1 MKKIVVSLMVIALV
15 GALIGSGIFAA
26 FSDIESATDNT
37 FTAGTLNLKVGSA
50 DPCTETISVSNL
62 KPGDTGNA
70 GTWLTRNDGSIA
82 GDLTVAI
89 SIVTNNENTRS
100 EVEENAGDTT
110 PGATDGEL
118 GGLLKVAFWMDADKS
133 GGWSSGDYYLQSDG
147 SKVSWASGSTLPTAA
162 YDIVDNYDSVIWTD
176 CQNAAAGTDLGN
188 FQVEYD
194 FPEGGSGDNVA
205 QSDDCVF
212 DIIFTLNQA

>member
-1 MKKIVVSLMVIALV
+1 MKKILISLMMIAMVGALV
-15 GALIGSGIFAA
+15 GGGVFAY
-26 FSDIESATDNT
+26 FSDTETTPAT
-37 FTAGTLNLKVGSA
+37 FTAGTLNLKVGAA
-50 DPCTETISVSNL
+50 DPSTETINIGPL
-62 KPGDTGNA
+62 KPTDTANA
-70 GTWLTRNDGSIA
+70 ATWLTRNDGSIA

-147 SKVSWASGSTLPTAA
+147 NKVVYVSGSLPAAA
-162 YDIVDNYDSVIWTD
+162 YDIVDNYDSEIWTD

-188 FQVEYD
+188 FRVEYD
-194 FPEGGSGDNVA
+194 FTEGGSGDNVA